1 MRVELTFLG
10 VLGICAVAAGCGA
23 KVTVDGPQGAGGA
36 AGTTTSTGNSGN
48 GGSGNSG
55 NSGNGGSATCSAS
68 CAAAITSG
76 GLVCG
81 TTQAE
86 MDYVALQSCADMN
99 CPTECMG
106 QFDSGIGLDVACGGC
121 LTTNCKTQQDT
132 CNNN

>member
-48 GGSGNSG
+48 GGSG